1 MNTLRW
7 RHIHQRRIEDTSA
20 TQYGGLQAR
29 LWLKTT
35 QINDRN
41 GEYRIRESS
50 RKAGSSITD
59 HYMYQYEKSGYI
71 VLVKNN
77 DNNLSRG
84 MRSIFNW
91 DGTNGLNAFDE
102 SDFQKCSCL
111 ILQLRSGQ
119 VYQAAQ

>member
-41 GEYRIRESS
+41 GEYRIL
-50 RKAGSSITD
+50 
-59 HYMYQYEKSGYI
+59 KSYI

-84 MRSIFNW
+84 MRSIFHW

-111 ILQLRSGQ
+111 I
-119 VYQAAQ
+119 YQAAQ